1 MANISRYSILHPSV
15 IVVLMVAILCG
26 GVYAFNALGKRED
39 STFTIKSAIV
49 VCPYGGATPEEVES
63 LVVEPLEREIRTLS
77 AVHKITSE
85 AHFGYARLMVE
96 LNPATSPKR
105 IPQLW
110 DELRRKVAN
119 AKSVLPEG
127 VGDIEVVDDFGDVY
141 GLYYALVSD
150 GGFTWRDMHHYAMSV
165 ERELY
170 AIDGVDKVMLYGEQ
184 TPEVNVWISPST
196 LSAFDLRPED
206 IGGAIARQNRVSPL
220 GSREAGE
227 VTIELVEGSTYASL
241 SELENQLLM
250 ASDGKQYRL
259 GDIATIEQGYHTPPS
274 LRMRVDGND
283 AVAIAVSTNPDMD
296 IVKVGDDVEEV
307 ITHLEDTL
315 PAGLSIVTLYPENK
329 IAREANNMF
338 VINLLE
344 SLAIVIL
351 LVMLVM
357 GWRQGVIVGVSLVL
371 SIAATIVVMLLM
383 HEGVN
388 RTSLAGFII
397 AMGMLVDN
405 AIVVVDN
412 TRSLSLTGLPLRVA
426 AVEGA
431 TRPRYALL
439 AATIIAILS
448 FLPLQL
454 SPSSVAE
461 IIRPLFVVVAV
472 SLLVS
477 WFFALVQV
485 PLMSVAMLRIVP
497 TTLNAQPRSAW
508 FGSVVGVLLRHRWA
522 TLSTVVGLFILSL
535 WVMGKM
541 PQNFFPQLSK
551 SHFRADV
558 IMADGYDIEAMDAR
572 LKDMSSWLLSQP
584 EVVRVST
591 TAGGTPPRY
600 YLASSSY
607 ASRPNYGNILIEVED
622 ATMTPIVEERFD
634 MWARD
639 NFADV
644 WLRSSLFRLSPVP
657 EATIEFG
664 FVGDNIDTLSR
675 LTRDAM
681 LVMKRRT
688 DTRNVRNS
696 WGNRIAVW
704 KPHYSQ
710 IKAQRLGVERSAVAR
725 SLEMSTSGYRV
736 ATFRD
741 EEYAMPILLRSQ
753 PSADNSLLSLTTL
766 PVFSAR
772 GRSFSLAQATSEF
785 TFKFEP
791 PMIRRID
798 FERVMKA
805 QCDVERGV
813 NTIALFNSLKE
824 ELEQEI
830 AMPEGYRMEVY
841 GEQESRDESNDALA
855 SQLPVTLL
863 LIFAVLVLL
872 FGNVRAPLVV
882 LVTVPLIFIGVVA
895 ALAVTGK
902 MFDFFSLLG
911 LLGLV
916 GMNIKNSVILL
927 SRIDELRGEGIAPRE
942 AIISATQDR
951 FIPVVAASA
960 TTVLGISPLLFD
972 SMFGSMAA
980 TIMGGL
986 IIATFLVLMVL
997 PVVYSLFY
1005 RVRL

>member
-1 MANISRYSILHPSV
+1 MNISRYSISHPSV

-26 GVYAFNALGKRED
+26 GLYAFNVLGKRED

-49 VCPYGGATPEEVES
+49 VCSYGGATPEEVEA
-63 LVVEPLEREIRTLS
+63 LVVEPLERELRTLS

-85 AHFGYARLMVE
+85 AHYGYARLMVE
-96 LNPATSPKR
+96 LRPETSSKR

-119 AKSVLPEG
+119 AKSSLPEG
-127 VGDIEVVDDFGDVY
+127 VGEIEIIDDFGDVY
-141 GLYYALVSD
+141 GLYYALVSE
-150 GGFTWRDMHHYAMSV
+150 GGFTWSDMHRYAKSV

-184 TPEVNVWISPST
+184 VPEVNVWISPST

-206 IGGAIARQNRVSPL
+206 IGNAIARQNMLVPL
-220 GSREAGE
+220 GVREAGE
-227 VTIELVEGSTYASL
+227 VDIELVEGSAYSTL

-250 ASDGKQYRL
+250 TSDGKQYRM
-259 GDIATIEQGYHTPPS
+259 GDIAVIEQGYRTPPS

-283 AVAIAVSTNPDMD
+283 AVAIAVATNPDMD
-296 IVKVGDDVEEV
+296 IVKVGDEVVEV
-307 ITHLEDTL
+307 IARLNRNL
-315 PAGLSIVTLYPENK
+315 PAGLSIESLYPENE
-329 IAREANNMF
+329 IAREANNTF
-338 VINLLE
+338 IINLLE

-357 GWRQGVIVGVSLVL
+357 GWRQGVIVGVSLIL

-383 HEGVN
+383 DEGIN

-412 TRSLSLTGLPLRVA
+412 TRSLALMGLPLRVA
-426 AVEGA
+426 STEGA
-431 TRPRYALL
+431 TRPRFALL

-461 IIRPLFVVVAV
+461 IIKPLFVVVAV
-472 SLLVS
+472 SLLAS

-485 PLMSVAMLRIVP
+485 PLMSVAMLRFTPSVS
-497 TTLNAQPRSAW
+497 NVEPRSAW
-508 FGSVVGVLLRHRWA
+508 FGRVIGLLLHHRWT
-522 TLSTVVGLFILSL
+522 TLLTIVGLFLLSL
-535 WVMGKM
+535 WIMGRM

-551 SHFRADV
+551 PYFRADV
-558 IMADGYDIEAMDAR
+558 IMADGYDIETTDSR
-572 LKDMSSWLLSQP
+572 LKDMSAWLLSQP

-607 ASRPNYGNILIEVED
+607 ASRPNYGNLLVEVSD
-622 ATMTPIVEERFD
+622 AAMTPIVEERFD
-634 MWARD
+634 MWVRE
-639 NFADV
+639 NFTDV

-664 FVGDNIDTLSR
+664 FVGDNVDTLSR

-681 LVMKRRT
+681 VVMQHCS

-696 WGNRIAVW
+696 WGNRVAVW
-704 KPHYSQ
+704 QPRYSQ

-725 SLEMSTSGYRV
+725 SLEMSISGYRV
-736 ATFRD
+736 ATLRD
-741 EEYAMPILLRSQ
+741 GEYAMPILLRSQ

-766 PVFSAR
+766 PVFSMR

-785 TFKFEP
+785 IFKFEP

-813 NTIALFNSLKE
+813 NTIALFNTLKE
-824 ELEQEI
+824 ALEREI
-830 AMPEGYRMEVY
+830 VVPEGYRMEVY
-841 GEQESRDESNDALA
+841 GEQESRDESSEALTA
-855 SQLPVTLL
+855 QLPITLV
-863 LIFAVLVLL
+863 LIFVVLMLL
-872 FGNVRAPLVV
+872 FGGIRAPLVV

-895 ALAVTGK
+895 GLAITGK

-911 LLGLV
+911 LLGLI

-927 SRIDELRGEGIAPRE
+927 ARIDELRSQGIAPRE

-951 FIPVVAASA
+951 FVPVVAASA
-960 TTVLGISPLLFD
+960 TTVLGIMPLLFD

-986 IIATFLVLMVL
+986 IVATLLVLMVL

-1005 RVRL
+1005 RIRL